1 MKWEDYKDELDTMST
16 VDGET
21 ERRFLE
27 AAGQRRPASAVRVV
41 RVAGAACILLAVVGS
56 VVFWRPGTGLPVSAP
71 SSPAGTAASETA
83 AVSDTTEPTQAP
95 ASSGSGEST
104 ASPVQAA
111 GTTTASRPAGAAH
124 ETGNHSLPSG
134 SAEAD
139 ASGTSRVVGCTTRI
153 AGSPTKWPGYL
164 QKMTYE
170 ELCVYYG
177 RDFLPEG
184 MALPAD
190 LTEHYPSEEEHGIW
204 KGAPGNLSADF
215 NSYTYSSGD
224 NPERRATITV
234 SKGRLP
240 KMEGWHLGEPSA
252 VEGITVYS
260 YSPNDFPTV
269 GITTETYIA
278 YFLVDGVGY
287 GVHTDELSEAEFW
300 AIIQSIIRG

>member
-104 ASPVQAA
+104 ASPAQTATDAALSTTATQSAPSADVSESA
-111 GTTTASRPAGAAH
+111 GTP
-124 ETGNHSLPSG
+124 
-134 SAEAD
+134 
-139 ASGTSRVVGCTTRI
+139 VGCFTVWHGDFQT
-153 AGSPTKWPGYL
+153 
-164 QKMTYE
+164 MTYD
-170 ELCVYYG
+170 ELCAYYG
-177 RDFLPEG
+177 RTILPEG
-184 MALPAD
+184 LAVPAD
-190 LTEHYPSEEEHGIW
+190 MVFEKPTRLGIYKETDGTDYPAYYPTDANTFVYTSEG
-204 KGAPGNLSADF
+204 SQD
-215 NSYTYSSGD
+215 
-224 NPERRATITV
+224 RRAEIEV
-234 SKGRLP
+234 AKGQLP
-240 KMEGWHLGEPSA
+240 KLEGWHLGEPST
-252 VEGITVYS
+252 VEGVTVYS